1 MREVKVKIN
10 LDKEILDLLM
20 PECRDEDIK
29 PHVRVKQIL
38 MEHYS
43 TKKVNNEGNRDSG
56 KN

>member
-1 MREVKVKIN
+1 VKIN

-43 TKKVNNEGNRDSG
+43 TKKVNNESNRDSG